1 MVRKTKGFK
10 KLCKKTQKQLIPYLV
25 SALQHFGYENI
36 IQQDGFIYAKGDV
49 PVLLTAHM
57 DTVHKLPVQT
67 IVEYIN
73 KDSHLCLSSP
83 QGIGGDD
90 RCGIYMILNII
101 RTHKCSVLFCE
112 DEEIGCVGSRKFCQT
127 EYINDLSDLKYLIE
141 LDRANSTDAVFYRCD
156 NPEFTKFI
164 VDNTGYKKA
173 RGSSSDIA
181 KLAPAC
187 KIAAVNLSCGYYK
200 AHTTLEYVVWEE
212 MINTIDVIK
221 KLLDVECKQF
231 EFIEEKY
238 VYGGY
243 GGYYGNNGGYYNG
256 YYNRN
261 GNRGCYDYGG
271 YGYDYYYDD
280 DDYYLSGYR
289 RSPRTDYNSRITA
302 QNTQPVSQPKPVTQV
317 SPKPVAQPVTTVN
330 VANKAAST
338 PTTGRVYSYIL
349 LEIQYLEKL
358 PSDPNK
364 KTARTTYI
372 QANTRDE
379 AWGKFFKQHT
389 SVCYDDVLDFTIDWV

>member
-57 DTVHKLPVQT
+57 DTVHKIPVQT

-141 LDRANSTDAVFYRCD
+141 LDRVNSKDAVFYRCD
-156 NPEFTKFI
+156 NPEFTEFI
-164 VDNTGYKKA
+164 VNNTGYKKA

-187 KIAAVNLSCGYYK
+187 KIAAVNLSCGYYR
-200 AHTTLEYVVWEE
+200 AHTVNEYVVWDE
-212 MINTIDVIK
+212 MINTIETIK

-231 EFIEEKY
+231 EFIEEKFS
-238 VYGGY
+238 
-243 GGYYGNNGGYYNG
+243 YGNYGYGYYNG
-256 YYNRN
+256 NNVNRSYYN
-261 GNRGCYDYGG
+261 YSG
-271 YGYDYYYDD
+271 YGYDYYDD
-280 DDYYLSGYR
+280 DDYYLAGYR
-289 RSPRTDYNSRITA
+289 RSPRTDYNSRVTA
-302 QNTQPVSQPKPVTQV
+302 QNTQSTSHPKPVTQPAITQRTTPV
-317 SPKPVAQPVTTVN
+317 SVT
-330 VANKAAST
+330 NKAAST

-349 LEIQYLEKL
+349 LEIQYLEKIGF
-358 PSDPNK
+358 DGDK
-364 KTARTTYI
+364 KTAKTTYV